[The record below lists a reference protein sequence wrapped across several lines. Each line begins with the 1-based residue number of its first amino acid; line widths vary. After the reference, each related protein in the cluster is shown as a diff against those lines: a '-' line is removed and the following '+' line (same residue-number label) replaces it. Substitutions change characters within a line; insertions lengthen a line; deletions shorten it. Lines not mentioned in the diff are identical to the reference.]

1 MASSES
7 PTQRRRIVTGHR
19 GGKAVVLS
27 DTPLATY
34 AFKTIR
40 GFEHAYVWKTET
52 ASEAE
57 PEQVDLAMP
66 KSALP
71 PASGSLVHV
80 VTFPPAAARVSQPT
94 NASAVTREYS
104 ARLPGLA
111 DTFEHDGSEM
121 HVTPTID
128 YAILLDG
135 ELWLELDDGRNV
147 HLSAG
152 DIVVQ

>member
-7 PTQRRRIVTGHR
+7 PTQRRRIVTGRR

-52 ASEAE
+52 ASEAD

-80 VTFPPAAARVSQPT
+80 VTFPPATARVSQPA
-94 NASAVTREYS
+94 NASAVARE
-104 ARLPGLA
+104 
-111 DTFEHDGSEM
+111 
-121 HVTPTID
+121 
-128 YAILLDG
+128 
-135 ELWLELDDGRNV
+135 
-147 HLSAG
+147 
-152 DIVVQ
+152 

>member
-7 PTQRRRIVTGHR
+7 PTQHRRIVTGHR

-34 AFKTIR
+34 AFKTMR

-52 ASEAE
+52 VSEAD
-57 PEQVDLAMP
+57 PEQVDLAVP

-80 VTFPPAAARVSQPT
+80 VTSHLRRRVCRSPPMRRQSPGSTRRAFQALPT
-94 NASAVTREYS
+94 PSNTMV
-104 ARLPGLA
+104 PGC
-111 DTFEHDGSEM
+111 M
-121 HVTPTID
+121 
-128 YAILLDG
+128 
-135 ELWLELDDGRNV
+135 
-147 HLSAG
+147 
-152 DIVVQ
+152 